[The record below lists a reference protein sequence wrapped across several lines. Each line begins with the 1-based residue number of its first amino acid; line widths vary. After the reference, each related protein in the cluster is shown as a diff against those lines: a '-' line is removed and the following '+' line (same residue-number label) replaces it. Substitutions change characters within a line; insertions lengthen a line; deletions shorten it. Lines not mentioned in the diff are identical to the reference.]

1 MTYMSSTPTDV
12 FYPESDG
19 KPMADSTKQY
29 QWIVV
34 IKENLE
40 ILLEKNLDAFIAGDL
55 LWYPIEGDNKT
66 CLAPDVMVVLGRPKG
81 DRGSYQQ
88 WKERNIGPQV
98 VFEIMSSSN
107 TQREMQGKRSF
118 YATHGVDEFYIYD
131 PDRLRLSGY
140 IRQGG
145 ELLAIVNMEGWVSPS
160 LGIRFSKLNGELEI
174 FYPDGRRFLTSLE
187 LNRRAVMAEEERDR
201 FEEERDL
208 VTQERDQFAQRA
220 IEAEQERDRL
230 MEQLRSLGIN
240 LKDSDS

>member
-1 MTYMSSTPTDV
+1 MTDQSSTLTDV

-19 KPMADSTKQY
+19 QPMADNTKQY

-55 LWYPIEGDNKT
+55 LWYPIEGDNVT
-66 CLAPDVMVVLGRPKG
+66 RLAPDVMVVLGRPKG

-88 WKERNIGPQV
+88 WKERNIAPQV
-98 VFEIMSSSN
+98 VFEIMSPNN
-107 TQREMQGKRSF
+107 TQREMQNKRSF
-118 YATHGVDEFYIYD
+118 YEQHGVEEFYIYD

-145 ELLAIVNMEGWVSPS
+145 ELLAIVNMEGWISPS
-160 LGIRFSKLNGELEI
+160 LNIRFSKLNGELEI
-174 FYPDGRRFLTSLE
+174 FYPDGRRFLTTLE
-187 LNRRAVMAEEERDR
+187 LNRRAVTAEEERDR
-201 FEEERDL
+201 FE
-208 VTQERDQFAQRA
+208 QRA

-240 LKDSDS
+240 LKSGDED

>member
-12 FYPESDG
+12 LYPESDG
-19 KPMADSTKQY
+19 KPMADNTKQY
-29 QWIVV
+29 QWIVI

-55 LWYPIEGDNKT
+55 LWYPIENDNVT

-88 WKERNIGPQV
+88 WKERNIPPQV
-98 VFEIMSSSN
+98 VFEIMSPNN
-107 TQREMQGKRSF
+107 TQREMQSKRSF
-118 YATHGVDEFYIYD
+118 YETHGVDEFYIYD

-140 IRQGG
+140 VRQGG
-145 ELLAIVNMEGWVSPS
+145 ELLAIANMEGWVSPS
-160 LGIRFSKLNGELEI
+160 LSIRFTKLNGALEI
-174 FYPDGRRFLTSLE
+174 FYPDGRRFLTTLE
-187 LNRRAVMAEEERDR
+187 LNRRAVTAEQERDR
-201 FEEERDL
+201 FE
-208 VTQERDQFAQRA
+208 QRA

-240 LKDSDS
+240 PTDIDMK

>member
-40 ILLEKNLDAFIAGDL
+40 ILLEKDLDAFIAGDL

-81 DRGSYQQ
+81 DRGSYKQ

-98 VFEIMSSSN
+98 VFEIMSPSN

-118 YATHGVDEFYIYD
+118 YETHGVDEFYIYD

-145 ELLAIVNMEGWVSPS
+145 DLLAIANMEGWVSPN

-187 LNRRAVMAEEERDR
+187 LNRRAVTAEEERDR
-201 FEEERDL
+201 VEEERDL
-208 VTQERDQFAQRA
+208 VRQERDQLAQRA

-240 LKDSDS
+240 LKPGD